1 MVWAPAR
8 EHRAVKG
15 SNMRD
20 RGGLATRL
28 FAAQLLTV
36 AVGAI
41 TLVIVAVLVGPP
53 LLESH
58 LNEALGPKTDDVR
71 HHVEQGYARAGIITI
86 VIAGIV
92 SLAAAVAV
100 SMLVTRRLAQPI
112 AEVADAATRVAVGDY
127 QTRVP
132 ATGMGVEMDH
142 LSTAFNTMADAL
154 QDTEHARQRLLGDVA
169 HELRT
174 PVATIRAYHEALAD
188 GVRAPDEQTWTVLAA
203 QTDRIQRL
211 IDDIALVS
219 RAEEHALTLH
229 LESTSVADLITS
241 AVATAAPAY
250 QDKGVALLTE
260 VTARLPRINVD
271 PDRIGQVLTNLLT
284 NALRHTPLGGNVTV
298 AAGVNPS
305 HGHGHPDSA
314 AVLISV
320 RDDGDGIDADHLSH
334 VFERFYRVDEGRDRG
349 HGGSGIGL
357 TIARALI
364 QAQGG
369 TLSATSDGLGLG
381 STFTIT
387 LGSVQV
393 M

>member
-1 MVWAPAR
+1 M
-8 EHRAVKG
+8 KQ
-15 SNMRD
+15 

-71 HHVEQGYARAGIITI
+71 HHVEQGYARAGIIT
-86 VIAGIV
+86 VLIAGIV

-112 AEVADAATRVAVGDY
+112 AEVADAASRVAVGDY

-142 LSTAFNTMADAL
+142 LGSAFNTMADAL

-188 GVRAPDEQTWTVLAA
+188 GVRAPDENTWTVLAA

-229 LESTSVADLITS
+229 FASTPVADLITS
-241 AVATAAPAY
+241 AVAMAGPGY
-250 QDKGVALLTE
+250 QAKGVALHTALS
-260 VTARLPRINVD
+260 ARLPRINVD

-284 NALRHTPLGGNVTV
+284 NALRHTPPGGTVTV
-298 AAGVNPS
+298 SAD
-305 HGHGHPDSA
+305 PDGS

-320 RDDGDGIDADHLSH
+320 HDDGDGIDADHLPH

-369 TLSATSDGLGLG
+369 TLAATSDGLGLG

-387 LGSVQV
+387 LGLAARS
-393 M
+393 